1 MSFITTNKKNLIN
14 LFSINEQKAL
24 MKEKK
29 SFRFCNGIRTAKKK
43 AFFLGLLDNNI
54 LPRSLN

>member
-29 SFRFCNGIRTAKKK
+29 VLDFVMELEQRKKK